1 MGEILS
7 SGPER
12 PRWKPQ
18 RWMTAVGVTA
28 GAAAVLTGGI
38 VMSGSPGE
46 PRRAAPARASSTSS
60 LSVVVF
66 PEGPDAAVAP
76 EQTPGLVIKWAALK
90 RGSAWDQRDRASG
103 SGPWTVTVRRHDG
116 SLGRHSAV
124 VTFPVPAPDSRRTA
138 KAGQITWRIGGG
150 YARVRGD
157 LPKATLV
164 RIAAATT
171 VTAGRPEVEPPPGLS
186 VTAAGTARA
195 RDMREVRYGSDS
207 VGEAAAL
214 SSGVTFTGVVRCG
227 GFEDQLYVAGA
238 RAAGTVHGKP
248 AVVTSALIG
257 DGLLAWQP
265 APGVVAYVGYSG
277 APLTEATIAALHR
290 IAERTRLLNPRQW
303 QTAEPQTNDGV
314 NAFG

>member
-1 MGEILS
+1 MI
-7 SGPER
+7 
-12 PRWKPQ
+12 
-18 RWMTAVGVTA
+18 AVGVTA
-28 GAAAVLTGGI
+28 GAAAVLAGGI
-38 VMSGSPGE
+38 VTLGSPDE

-60 LSVVVF
+60 SLSAIVF
-66 PEGPDAAVAP
+66 PEGPDAAVGP
-76 EQTPGLVIKWAALK
+76 EQTPGLVIKWAALQ
-90 RGSAWDQRDRASG
+90 RGSAWDQRDPASG
-103 SGPWTVTVRRHDG
+103 SGPWTVTVRRDGG

-124 VTFPVPAPDSRRTA
+124 VTFPVAAPDSGRTA

-157 LPKATLV
+157 LPKAMLA

-195 RDMREVRYGSDS
+195 RDMREIRYGSDN

-238 RAAGTVHGKP
+238 RAAGTVHGRP

-257 DGLLAWQP
+257 DGLLAWEP

-277 APLTEATIAALHR
+277 APLTDATIAALHR
-290 IAERTRLLNPRQW
+290 IAERTRLLNPQQW

>member
-1 MGEILS
+1 
-7 SGPER
+7 
-12 PRWKPQ
+12 
-18 RWMTAVGVTA
+18 MTAVGVTA

-38 VMSGSPGE
+38 VTLGGPGG
-46 PRRAAPARASSTSS
+46 PRHAAPARASSASS
-60 LSVVVF
+60 PSAVVF

-124 VTFPVPAPDSRRTA
+124 VTFPVAAPSSGRTV

-157 LPKATLV
+157 LPKAELL

-171 VTAGRPEVEPPPGLS
+171 VTAGRPEVEAPSGLS

-195 RDMREVRYGSDS
+195 RDMREIRYGTDS

-214 SSGVTFTGVVRCG
+214 ASGVTFTGVVRCG

-238 RAAGTVHGKP
+238 RAAGTVRGKP
-248 AVVTSALIG
+248 AVVTSTLIG
-257 DGLLAWQP
+257 DGLLAWEP

-277 APLTEATIAALHR
+277 APLTDAAIAALHR
-290 IAERTRLLNPRQW
+290 IAERTRLLDPRQW
-303 QTAEPQTNDGV
+303 QTAEPQANDGV